1 VIGWEKMRMNRVIAV
16 KPLRLV
22 LGIAALLTAG
32 LLSGVAAVAADA
44 AANQLQ
50 SIDVQT
56 LSDKQVQLTLHMSG
70 PAPEPLSFTIDKPAR
85 ISLDLVNTSLALP
98 SRRIDVRAGGI
109 DTLLAA
115 EANGRSRI
123 VLNLDTLQ
131 PYTTRVDGNDLIV
144 TVGTGTVM
152 ASAQATQAATAASG
166 GARSIRSIDFRR
178 GEGNV
183 GRLVVRLS
191 DPRTPIN
198 LQQQG
203 SQIFVSFGGT
213 DLPKTLQRRYDTMD
227 FGTPITGFEAA
238 RQGADTRIVLD
249 GSGDFEQLA
258 YQSDDQYVVE
268 VQPRRAAA
276 TAVSDD
282 KVEYKGEK
290 LSLNFQ
296 DIETRA
302 VLQLLAD
309 ASGQNIVVSD
319 TVTGSVTL
327 RLQSVP
333 WDQALDIVMRTK
345 GLDKRQQGNVI
356 IIAPAEE
363 LASREKAELSSKKD
377 IRELVPVRS
386 EYLQINYAKAA
397 DVAGLLKGSGGG
409 GGAAGGNSILSTRG
423 SVSFDAR
430 TNTLLVTDT
439 VEKLTEVRK
448 LVSTLDIPV
457 RQVLI
462 EARIVIV
469 NDDFERDLGAVLGVT
484 ATSTVG
490 SNGLFETTG
499 TAAGTDLGI
508 SSAITN
514 LGTTGTVN
522 PVAVGTGAN
531 APDRYNVNLP
541 VSTPAGSIAFALL
554 GNSHILDLEL
564 SAAQTEGRGKVVS
577 SPRFIT
583 ANQKQA
589 TIKQGVEI
597 PYQQSASSGAT
608 TISFKD
614 AVLELKVTPLITPDN
629 RIILD
634 MDVSDDSVGTVVVAS
649 GGVNVPSIDT
659 RAITTQ
665 VLVSDGQTVVVGG
678 ILQTTET
685 DNETK
690 VPYLGDIPVLGNLFK
705 TTTKINKKDELLI
718 FVTPKIIRE
727 GVNVN

>member
-1 VIGWEKMRMNRVIAV
+1 MNRSIAV
-16 KPLRLV
+16 TPLRLM
-22 LGIAALLTAG
+22 LGIAALLASG

-109 DTLLAA
+109 DTLVAA

-131 PYTTRVDGNDLIV
+131 PYTTRIDGNDLIL
-144 TVGTGTVM
+144 TVGTGTAV
-152 ASAQATQAATAASG
+152 AAAQSTQAAAAASG
-166 GARSIRSIDFRR
+166 GARSIKSIDFRR

-203 SQIFVSFGGT
+203 SQIFVNFGGT

-238 RQGADTRIVLD
+238 REGGDTRIVLD

-268 VQPRRAAA
+268 VQPRRVAA
-276 TAVSDD
+276 TAVTDD
-282 KVEYKGEK
+282 KVEYRGEK

-363 LASREKAELSSKKD
+363 LATREKAELSAKKD

-386 EYLQINYAKAA
+386 EYMQINYAKAA
-397 DVAGLLKGSGGG
+397 DIAALLKGTSVGGG
-409 GGAAGGNSILSTRG
+409 SSSSNSVLSSRG
-423 SVSFDAR
+423 SVGVDAR

-448 LVSTLDIPV
+448 LVATLDIPV

-484 ATSTVG
+484 ATSTIG

-499 TAAGTDLGI
+499 TAVGTDLGVA
-508 SSAITN
+508 SAITN

-522 PVAVGTGAN
+522 PVAVGTGQA

-690 VPYLGDIPVLGNLFK
+690 VPYLGDIPILGNLFK

>member
-1 VIGWEKMRMNRVIAV
+1 MRKNRVIAV

-508 SSAITN
+508 ASAITN

>member
-1 VIGWEKMRMNRVIAV
+1 MRMNRSIAV
-16 KPLRLV
+16 NPLRLV

-32 LLSGVAAVAADA
+32 LLSGVAAVAADT

-131 PYTTRVDGNDLIV
+131 PYTTRIDGNDLIV
-144 TVGTGTVM
+144 TVGTGTVV
-152 ASAQATQAATAASG
+152 ASSQPAQAATAAG
-166 GARSIRSIDFRR
+166 GRSIRSIDFRR

-268 VQPRRAAA
+268 VQPRRPAA
-276 TAVSDD
+276 TAVTDD
-282 KVEYKGEK
+282 KVEYRGEK

-319 TVTGSVTL
+319 TVNGSVTL

-363 LASREKAELSSKKD
+363 LATREKAELSAKKD
-377 IRELVPVRS
+377 IRELVPIRS
-386 EYLQINYAKAA
+386 EYMQINYAKAA
-397 DVAGLLKGSGGG
+397 DIAALLKG
-409 GGAAGGNSILSTRG
+409 GGASGAGGAGGGNSILSSRG
-423 SVSFDAR
+423 SVGVDAR

-439 VEKLTEVRK
+439 VEK
-448 LVSTLDIPV
+448 
-457 RQVLI
+457 
-462 EARIVIV
+462 
-469 NDDFERDLGAVLGVT
+469 
-484 ATSTVG
+484 
-490 SNGLFETTG
+490 
-499 TAAGTDLGI
+499 
-508 SSAITN
+508 
-514 LGTTGTVN
+514 
-522 PVAVGTGAN
+522 
-531 APDRYNVNLP
+531 
-541 VSTPAGSIAFALL
+541 
-554 GNSHILDLEL
+554 
-564 SAAQTEGRGKVVS
+564 
-577 SPRFIT
+577 
-583 ANQKQA
+583 
-589 TIKQGVEI
+589 
-597 PYQQSASSGAT
+597 
-608 TISFKD
+608 
-614 AVLELKVTPLITPDN
+614 
-629 RIILD
+629 
-634 MDVSDDSVGTVVVAS
+634 
-649 GGVNVPSIDT
+649 
-659 RAITTQ
+659 
-665 VLVSDGQTVVVGG
+665 
-678 ILQTTET
+678 
-685 DNETK
+685 
-690 VPYLGDIPVLGNLFK
+690 
-705 TTTKINKKDELLI
+705 
-718 FVTPKIIRE
+718 
-727 GVNVN
+727 

>member
-1 VIGWEKMRMNRVIAV
+1 MNRSIAV

-131 PYTTRVDGNDLIV
+131 PYTTRIDGNDLIV
-144 TVGTGTVM
+144 TVGTGTVV
-152 ASAQATQAATAASG
+152 AAAQPSQAATAASG

-203 SQIFVSFGGT
+203 SQIFVSFSGT

-276 TAVSDD
+276 TAVTDD
-282 KVEYKGEK
+282 KVEYRGEK

-363 LASREKAELSSKKD
+363 LASREKAELASKKD

-397 DVAGLLKGSGGG
+397 DIAGLLKGVAGGASGG
-409 GGAAGGNSILSTRG
+409 SSSSVLSSRG
-423 SVSFDAR
+423 TVSFDVR

-448 LVSTLDIPV
+448 LVATLDIPV

-484 ATSTVG
+484 ATSSVG
-490 SNGLFETTG
+490 GNGLFETTG

-508 SSAITN
+508 ASAITN

-522 PVAVGTGAN
+522 PVAVGTGA
-531 APDRYNVNLP
+531 AAVDRYNVNLP